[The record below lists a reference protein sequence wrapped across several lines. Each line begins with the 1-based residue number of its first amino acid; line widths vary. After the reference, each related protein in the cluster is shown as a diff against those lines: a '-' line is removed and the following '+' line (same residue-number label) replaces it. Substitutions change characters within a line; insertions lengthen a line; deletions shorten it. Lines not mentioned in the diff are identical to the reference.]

1 MKTNNLEEFKKN
13 EEKIKELFTSL
24 ISEAKNLLE
33 EDLKK
38 KNAESEYAY
47 YNKSV
52 SDNNGV
58 FNSNAKPKIV
68 DTPMNIRYCI
78 NIRGELEP
86 ISYMNKL
93 CEEIKK
99 QSRIECNIHADPGI
113 LKINITFVNIIE
125 KEEDEEEIKEEKKQE
140 NEDDKEEDFNNE
152 LEMEIKLYQAPEKYI
167 LRFKHKKGNRKK
179 FIDNYQIISEVAIK
193 LLK

>member
-1 MKTNNLEEFKKN
+1 MK
-13 EEKIKELFTSL
+13 
-24 ISEAKNLLE
+24 KNLLE

-47 YNKSV
+47 YNKSI

-86 ISYMNKL
+86 ISFMNKL
-93 CEEIKK
+93 YKEIKK
-99 QSRIECNIHADPGI
+99 ESRIECNIHADPEI

-125 KEEDEEEIKEEKKQE
+125 KEEDEEEIKEEKNK
-140 NEDDKEEDFNNE
+140 K
-152 LEMEIKLYQAPEKYI
+152 MKMIKKKI
-167 LRFKHKKGNRKK
+167 LIMN
-179 FIDNYQIISEVAIK
+179 
-193 LLK
+193 

>member
-13 EEKIKELFTSL
+13 EEEIKELFTSL
-24 ISEAKNLLE
+24 IPEAKNLLE

-52 SDNNGV
+52 SDNNRV

-68 DTPMNIRYCI
+68 DSPMNIRYCI

-86 ISYMNKL
+86 ISFMNKL
-93 CEEIKK
+93 YEEIKK
-99 QSRIECNIHADPGI
+99 ES
-113 LKINITFVNIIE
+113 K
-125 KEEDEEEIKEEKKQE
+125 
-140 NEDDKEEDFNNE
+140 
-152 LEMEIKLYQAPEKYI
+152 
-167 LRFKHKKGNRKK
+167 NRM
-179 FIDNYQIISEVAIK
+179 
-193 LLK
+193 

>member
-1 MKTNNLEEFKKN
+1 MKR
-13 EEKIKELFTSL
+13 
-24 ISEAKNLLE
+24 
-33 EDLKK
+33 LKK
-38 KNAESEYAY
+38 E
-47 YNKSV
+47 
-52 SDNNGV
+52 
-58 FNSNAKPKIV
+58 
-68 DTPMNIRYCI
+68 
-78 NIRGELEP
+78 
-86 ISYMNKL
+86 
-93 CEEIKK
+93 
-99 QSRIECNIHADPGI
+99 SRIECNIHADPEI

-179 FIDNYQIISEVAIK
+179 FIYNYQIIFEVAIK

>member
-13 EEKIKELFTSL
+13 EEEIKELFTSL
-24 ISEAKNLLE
+24 IPEAKNLLE

-38 KNAESEYAY
+38 KNAESEFAY

-68 DTPMNIRYCI
+68 DTPMNIRYCM
-78 NIRGELEP
+78 NIRGDLVP

-93 CEEIKK
+93 CEEIKNE
-99 QSRIECNIHADPGI
+99 SRIACNIHVI
-113 LKINITFVNIIE
+113 FIQTLKSLKLILLLKI
-125 KEEDEEEIKEEKKQE
+125 
-140 NEDDKEEDFNNE
+140 
-152 LEMEIKLYQAPEKYI
+152 Y
-167 LRFKHKKGNRKK
+167 
-179 FIDNYQIISEVAIK
+179 
-193 LLK
+193 